1 MKCTCR
7 QGEGFR
13 RPSGGDLQ
21 QFIMNDARDPTDRDW
36 ISRLDP
42 YFDCTTCFFLTT
54 AKNLHDRG
62 AMAPKRG
69 KSASTQ
75 RPAPD
80 WSWVGLEDITTD
92 AELTEEHLRK
102 AIGLE
107 TSRPCRNKLG
117 MAQTPVIIDLEQED
131 SDDQDRR
138 SPRKDDST
146 DRRDE
151 KGKGKRKSMM
161 KGNAE
166 EWGPQ
171 CTSVWCQDNLLC
183 LNHLGAKA
191 VSLSSS
197 SDLALDR

>member
-1 MKCTCR
+1 MICLHSIR
-7 QGEGFR
+7 AEHFPYPEHHLQ
-13 RPSGGDLQ
+13 RP
-21 QFIMNDARDPTDRDW
+21 N
-36 ISRLDP
+36 
-42 YFDCTTCFFLTT
+42 TT
-54 AKNLHDRG
+54 NRHDQR

-75 RPAPD
+75 RPTPD
-80 WSWVGLEDITTD
+80 WSWVGLEDISTD

-117 MAQTPVIIDLEQED
+117 VVQQTPVIIDLEQED

-138 SPRKDDST
+138 SPSKDDSGGRS
-146 DRRDE
+146 DA
-151 KGKGKRKSMM
+151 KGKGKRKSMI

-191 VSLSSS
+191 VSRRGDS
-197 SDLALDR
+197 